1 MFENLQEKLQR
12 AFKTLRGQATLTE
25 ENIDEA
31 LREIRLALLEADV
44 NFKVVKQLID
54 QIRVK
59 AVGQDVLTALS
70 PGEQVIKIV
79 RDELVEIL
87 GRDTARM
94 KFASQP
100 PTVILMAGLQGSG
113 KTTTSGKLANWLKNG
128 GHRPLLVSVDVYRPA
143 AREQLKVV
151 AQAVKANIY
160 EGEVGEATPGPRD
173 PRAKEA
179 RREAINTGS
188 DVLIVDTAGRLHIDD
203 QLMDEMQLL
212 KRLLNPQEILFV
224 ADAMTGQDAVNS
236 ADEFHKKLSL
246 TGVVLTKMDGD
257 ARGGAALS
265 IRQVTGQP
273 IKFIGVGEKYDALE
287 PFHPDRIVSRILGM
301 GDILSLI
308 ERAESQIDKK
318 KAQEMATKAL
328 TGDGFSLEDFRDQL
342 RQVKKMGSMK
352 SLLGMLPSIGPF
364 SGLQKAAD
372 NVDEGQ
378 INRVEAIINSMT
390 THERNHHEVINGSR
404 RKRIARGSGTTVQ
417 EVNNLLRQYA
427 QMKKMFKQMGKTVAP
442 RTGLFHQLQ
451 GQPAHGVAGIDFHHR
466 LEPAIALG
474 CAIDEGVDAN
484 RPDIAGAL
492 QFRFEQR
499 KDVAIEAL
507 EAARNVRRFA
517 EQRGYVRRYAAAV
530 VGRRPVGP
538 ELSLAVIDQAGVA
551 AELQVAR
558 PHLQLDGEIQ
568 RALQPG
574 FDDHLSAI
582 LQGTGQPLLL
592 CRQHL

>member
-12 AFKTLRGQATLTE
+12 AFKSLRGQARLSE
-25 ENIDEA
+25 ENIAEA

-44 NFKVVKQLID
+44 NFKVVKELID
-54 QIRVK
+54 RIQAK
-59 AVGQDVLTALS
+59 AVGQEVMTALS

-79 RDELVEIL
+79 RDELVETL
-87 GRDTARM
+87 GKDTARI

-100 PTVILMAGLQGSG
+100 PTVVLMAGLQGSG
-113 KTTTSGKLANWLKNG
+113 KTTTSGKLANWFKAG

-151 AQAVKANIY
+151 ADAVKVNIY
-160 EGEVGEATPGPRD
+160 EGKVAADVYAHGVPDALVRGELPADEGVRRSMSAEVERL
-173 PRAKEA
+173 AKEA
-179 RREAINTGS
+179 RREAMISGC

-203 QLMDEMQLL
+203 ELMDEMQSL
-212 KRLLNPQEILFV
+212 KKLLNPSEILFV
-224 ADAMTGQDAVNS
+224 ADSMTGQDAVRS

-308 ERAESQIDKK
+308 ERAEQQIDKK
-318 KAQEMATKAL
+318 KAAEMASKAL
-328 TGDGFSLEDFRDQL
+328 SGDGFSLEDFRDQL

-352 SLLGMLPSIGPF
+352 NLIGMLPSIGPF

-372 NVDEGQ
+372 HVDEKQ

-390 THERNHHEVINGSR
+390 MHERNHHEVINGSR
-404 RKRIARGSGTTVQ
+404 RKRIARGSGTSVQ

-427 QMKKMFKQMGKTVAP
+427 QMRKMFKQMGKPSFA
-442 RTGLFHQLQ
+442 RRM
-451 GQPAHGVAGIDFHHR
+451 AGMK
-466 LEPAIALG
+466 L
-474 CAIDEGVDAN
+474 
-484 RPDIAGAL
+484 
-492 QFRFEQR
+492 
-499 KDVAIEAL
+499 
-507 EAARNVRRFA
+507 
-517 EQRGYVRRYAAAV
+517 
-530 VGRRPVGP
+530 
-538 ELSLAVIDQAGVA
+538 
-551 AELQVAR
+551 
-558 PHLQLDGEIQ
+558 
-568 RALQPG
+568 PG
-574 FDDHLSAI
+574 M
-582 LQGTGQPLLL
+582 
-592 CRQHL
+592 

>member
-54 QIRVK
+54 QIRAK
-59 AVGQDVLTALS
+59 AIGQEVMTALS
-70 PGEQVIKIV
+70 PGEQVIKIL
-79 RDELVEIL
+79 RDELVEVL
-87 GRDTARM
+87 GKDTARV

-100 PTVILMAGLQGSG
+100 PTVVLMAGLQGSG
-113 KTTTSGKLANWLKNG
+113 KTTTSGKLANWFKVG

-151 AQAVKANIY
+151 AQAVKSHIY
-160 EGEVGEATPGPRD
+160 EGQVTEANTATVERLV
-173 PRAKEA
+173 KEA
-179 RREAINTGS
+179 RREAVVSGC

-203 QLMDEMQLL
+203 QLMDEMQSL
-212 KRLLNPQEILFV
+212 KKLLNPSEILFV
-224 ADAMTGQDAVNS
+224 ADAMTGQDAVRS
-236 ADEFHKKLSL
+236 AEEFHKKLSL

-352 SLLGMLPSIGPF
+352 SLMGMLPSIGPF

-372 NVDEGQ
+372 NVDEKQ

-390 THERNHHEVINGSR
+390 SHERNHHEVINGSR

-427 QMKKMFKQMGKTVAP
+427 QMKKMFKQMGKPSFA
-442 RTGLFHQLQ
+442 RRL
-451 GQPAHGVAGIDFHHR
+451 AGMK
-466 LEPAIALG
+466 L
-474 CAIDEGVDAN
+474 
-484 RPDIAGAL
+484 
-492 QFRFEQR
+492 
-499 KDVAIEAL
+499 
-507 EAARNVRRFA
+507 
-517 EQRGYVRRYAAAV
+517 
-530 VGRRPVGP
+530 
-538 ELSLAVIDQAGVA
+538 
-551 AELQVAR
+551 
-558 PHLQLDGEIQ
+558 
-568 RALQPG
+568 PG
-574 FDDHLSAI
+574 M
-582 LQGTGQPLLL
+582 
-592 CRQHL
+592 

>member
-12 AFKTLRGQATLTE
+12 AFKSLRGQAKLSE
-25 ENIDEA
+25 ENIGEA

-44 NFKVVKQLID
+44 NFKVVKELID
-54 QIRVK
+54 RIQAK
-59 AVGQDVLTALS
+59 AVGQEVLTALS

-87 GRDTARM
+87 GKDTARM

-100 PTVILMAGLQGSG
+100 PTVVLMAGLQGSG
-113 KTTTSGKLANWLKNG
+113 KTTTSGKLANWFKQG

-151 AQAVKANIY
+151 AEAIKAHIY
-160 EGEVGEATPGPRD
+160 EGQVTESNTATVERL
-173 PRAKEA
+173 AKEG
-179 RREAINTGS
+179 RREAGISGC
-188 DVLIVDTAGRLHIDD
+188 DVLIVDNAGRVHIADE
-203 QLMDEMQLL
+203 LMNEMQSL
-212 KRLLNPQEILFV
+212 KKLLNPSEILFV
-224 ADAMTGQDAVNS
+224 ADAMTGQDAVRS

-246 TGVVLTKMDGD
+246 TGVILTKMDGD

-318 KAQEMATKAL
+318 KAQELATKAL
-328 TGDGFSLEDFRDQL
+328 SGDGFSLEDFRDQL

-352 SLLGMLPSIGPF
+352 SIMGMLPSVGPF

-372 NVDEGQ
+372 SVDEKQ

-390 THERNHHEVINGSR
+390 SHERNHHEVINGSR

-427 QMKKMFKQMGKTVAP
+427 QMKKMFKNMGKPSFA
-442 RTGLFHQLQ
+442 RRM
-451 GQPAHGVAGIDFHHR
+451 AGMK
-466 LEPAIALG
+466 L
-474 CAIDEGVDAN
+474 
-484 RPDIAGAL
+484 
-492 QFRFEQR
+492 
-499 KDVAIEAL
+499 
-507 EAARNVRRFA
+507 
-517 EQRGYVRRYAAAV
+517 
-530 VGRRPVGP
+530 
-538 ELSLAVIDQAGVA
+538 
-551 AELQVAR
+551 
-558 PHLQLDGEIQ
+558 
-568 RALQPG
+568 PG
-574 FDDHLSAI
+574 M
-582 LQGTGQPLLL
+582 
-592 CRQHL
+592 